1 MNLREQIEKEI
12 TEKVMVKLASEK
24 VELGYL
30 QNVAS
35 DAEKAVKKYE
45 NTNDIVKA
53 WKNVKQ
59 TLNSIKKDV
68 VLVKRSRKAN
78 IIGIEGIL
86 QDINSEI
93 KSIESRFKELG
104 LDGSKSKELTTAK
117 KSAYVLGNFLKDLKG
132 IDSLE
137 DINI

>member
-12 TEKVMVKLASEK
+12 TDKVMTKLASER
-24 VELGYL
+24 VQLGYL

-35 DAEKAVKKYE
+35 DAEKAVKKYD

-104 LDGSKSKELTTAK
+104 LDASKSKELTTAK
-117 KSAYVLGNFLKDLKG
+117 KSAYVLGNFLKDLKD

-137 DINI
+137 DVNI